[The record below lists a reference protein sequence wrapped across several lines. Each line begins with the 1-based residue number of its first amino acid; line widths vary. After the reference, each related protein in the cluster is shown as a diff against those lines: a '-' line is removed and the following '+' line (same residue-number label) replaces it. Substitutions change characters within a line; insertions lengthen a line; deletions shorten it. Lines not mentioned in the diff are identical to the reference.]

1 PASRRDAL
9 ERIVTTFEHAVD
21 RCSAGPQRL
30 GLSLSGGLDARTIL
44 GTVRPDRPLTTV
56 CIGME
61 GSMDLRLAAQMAQL
75 TGRQHYEVLLNDG
88 FLARFAEHLRD
99 MVRLTDG
106 HYLSQ
111 CIVMPTLP
119 VYRELGIEVL
129 LRGHAGELM
138 HMTKAYNFSL
148 DEEARATPDSDAIER
163 WLLGRLQTYLLAGTH
178 GQLFAP
184 PYRG

>member
-1 PASRRDAL
+1 
-9 ERIVTTFEHAVD
+9 
-21 RCSAGPQRL
+21 
-30 GLSLSGGLDARTIL
+30 
-44 GTVRPDRPLTTV
+44 LTTIS
-56 CIGME
+56 IGMD
-61 GSMDLRLAAQMAQL
+61 GSMDHRSAAEMALLA
-75 TGRQHYEVLLNDG
+75 GRPHHQCLLDER
-88 FLARFAEHLRD
+88 FLANYADHLRQ

-148 DEEARATPDSDAIER
+148 DREALAVRDEAALEG
-163 WLLGRLQTYLLAGTH
+163 WLLRHLQTYMLEGT
-178 GQLFAP
+178 GGRLFAP
-184 PYRG
+184 PYRGQMEE